1 MSGNP
6 SPYVLNIIELQNVI
20 TSASGTD
27 PVTIL
32 SNQVANLQ
40 QMVNYDLKQIN
51 VNAISN
57 YNTTPI
63 QVYSPLN
70 LCNVSLTTN
79 GITVSGTGS
88 ASTIGSGSNGSL
100 VIGSVSTSLLL
111 QQNGISS
118 FFIGAD
124 CNATFIGSVT
134 ATNFINSSDARKK
147 RNIQPITEYE
157 TILSSIHGV
166 RFEWLENGQKDV
178 GLIAQDILPVLP
190 EAVTDSE
197 DGYKVAYM
205 KIIPVLVE
213 AVKALQLRV
222 NSLERTQNIR
232 IL

>member
-1 MSGNP
+1 MSGTP
-6 SPYVLNIIELQNVI
+6 SPYVLNIIELQNVV
-20 TSASGTD
+20 TSASGINPITQ
-27 PVTIL
+27 L

-57 YNTTPI
+57 YDTVPI

-79 GITVSGTGS
+79 GVTL
-88 ASTIGSGSNGSL
+88 SGSNSISTVGTGL
-100 VIGSVSTSLLL
+100 YGTLNIGSVSTSLLL
-111 QQNGISS
+111 QQNGTSS
-118 FFIGAD
+118 FFIGVD

-134 ATNFINSSDARKK
+134 ATNFINSSDLRKK
-147 RNIQPITEYE
+147 KNIRAITEYE

-166 RFEWLENGQKDV
+166 RFEWIQGGEKDV
-178 GLIAQDILPVLP
+178 GVIAQDVLPVLP

-222 NSLERTQNIR
+222 KVLERAVN
-232 IL
+232 

>member
-1 MSGNP
+1 MSGTP
-6 SPYVLNIIELQNVI
+6 SPYVLNIIELQNVV
-20 TSASGTD
+20 TSASGINPITQ
-27 PVTIL
+27 L

-57 YNTTPI
+57 YDTVPI

-79 GITVSGTGS
+79 GVTLS
-88 ASTIGSGSNGSL
+88 GSGSNLISTVGTGL
-100 VIGSVSTSLLL
+100 YGTLNIGSVSTSLLL
-111 QQNGISS
+111 QQSGTSS

-134 ATNFINSSDARKK
+134 ATNFINSSDIRKK
-147 RNIQPITEYE
+147 KNIRAITEYE

-166 RFEWLENGQKDV
+166 RFEWIQGGEKDV
-178 GLIAQDILPVLP
+178 GVIAQDVLPVLP

-222 NSLERTQNIR
+222 STLEGFNC
-232 IL
+232 

>member
-1 MSGNP
+1 MSGAP
-6 SPYVLNIIELQNVI
+6 SPFVLNIVELQNVV
-20 TSASGTD
+20 TSASGAN
-27 PVTIL
+27 PVSIL

-40 QMVNYDLKQIN
+40 QMVNYDLKRIN
-51 VNAISN
+51 VNSISN
-57 YNTTPI
+57 YDTTPI

-70 LCNVSLTTN
+70 LCNVSLTSN
-79 GITVSGTGS
+79 GTTVSGTGS
-88 ASTIGSGSNGSL
+88 GSVSTIGSGLYGTL
-100 VIGSVSTSLLL
+100 DIGGVSTSLLL
-111 QQNGISS
+111 QQNGTSS

-147 RNIQPITEYE
+147 KNIRAITEYE

-166 RFEWLENGQKDV
+166 RFEWKASGEKDV
-178 GLIAQDILPVLP
+178 GVIAQDVLQLLP

-213 AVKALQLRV
+213 AVKALQERV
-222 NSLERTQNIR
+222 KVLEGMHA
-232 IL
+232 